1 MPHCGKRIC
10 WMSKKSSATRFVGVS
25 LDQLAPIMSECM
37 ELGQEVVLTITGHS
51 MSPFLRNK
59 KDQVVLIPCDPT
71 ALQPGDVPLYRRR
84 NGKYVLHRIVERDD
98 GTVRTRYGR
107 EEALP
112 SCCDSLQYTM
122 LGDAQWQEEPH
133 IAPDQ
138 IVAVATAFISR
149 GKRRECADDA
159 YRRFALFRSKFRTR
173 HSLGSIQINYF
184 AIFFQ
189 VIEFTNPIRAY
200 RKNVNT

>member
-1 MPHCGKRIC
+1 
-10 WMSKKSSATRFVGVS
+10 MSKKSSATRFVGVS

-84 NGKYVLHRIVERDD
+84 NGKYILHRIVERDD
-98 GTVRTRYGR
+98 GVNRTRWGT
-107 EEALP
+107 EEELP
-112 SCCDSLQYTM
+112 SRCDSLRYTM
-122 LGDAQWQEEPH
+122 LGDAQWQEESN

-138 IVAVATAFISR
+138 IVAVAAAFISR
-149 GKRRECADDA
+149 GKRWECADDA
-159 YRRFALFRSKFRTR
+159 YRQNRLRWHRLLWLRPVLVRLYHLPR
-173 HSLGSIQINYF
+173 HLRYG
-184 AIFFQ
+184 
-189 VIEFTNPIRAY
+189 VPY
-200 RKNVNT
+200 RLRRLLHKK